1 LLRSVLGA
9 GLRDVAIGLAIGLVV
24 ALAAASLLERFLF
37 GVAASDPL
45 ALSATLVVL
54 LGAGFAATVLPAL
67 RAARIAPIEAL
78 RNE

>member
-1 LLRSVLGA
+1 
-9 GLRDVAIGLAIGLVV
+9 LRDVAIGLAIGLVV